1 MTAGGVVEGDSE
13 EGGQDQEGEEEEDGE
28 ADQQGKICI
37 FNKI

>member
-1 MTAGGVVEGDSE
+1 MEGDSE
-13 EGGQDQEGEEEEDGE
+13 EGGQDQEEEEEDGE

>member
-1 MTAGGVVEGDSE
+1 MEGDSE
-13 EGGQDQEGEEEEDGE
+13 EGGQDQEGEEEDGE